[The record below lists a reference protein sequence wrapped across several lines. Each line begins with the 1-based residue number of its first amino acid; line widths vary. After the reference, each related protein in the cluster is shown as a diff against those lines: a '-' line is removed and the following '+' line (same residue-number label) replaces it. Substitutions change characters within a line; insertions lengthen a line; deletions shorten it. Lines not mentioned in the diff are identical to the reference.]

1 MLGQGCG
8 ADEFIFHGMLGA
20 CEGDGQWPR
29 AIALLKLMPKHQLQP
44 SAQGYNAAIGV
55 CSKGHEWER
64 ELVSTVAL
72 CVSPAPASSAG
83 EEPPVPRTG
92 TNATCVNTPGSY
104 DCTCDP
110 GFTGN
115 GFGIGSDSTA
125 TYQEDT
131 ADSEEVLAKASAKF
145 LLDMSKEGGCID
157 IDDCGY
163 NSF

>member
-92 TNATCVNTPGSY
+92 TNATWVSTPATTRQPVSIPQEVMIAPVTLVSLAMVLGS
-104 DCTCDP
+104 
-110 GFTGN
+110 
-115 GFGIGSDSTA
+115 A
-125 TYQEDT
+125 
-131 ADSEEVLAKASAKF
+131 
-145 LLDMSKEGGCID
+145 
-157 IDDCGY
+157 
-163 NSF
+163 